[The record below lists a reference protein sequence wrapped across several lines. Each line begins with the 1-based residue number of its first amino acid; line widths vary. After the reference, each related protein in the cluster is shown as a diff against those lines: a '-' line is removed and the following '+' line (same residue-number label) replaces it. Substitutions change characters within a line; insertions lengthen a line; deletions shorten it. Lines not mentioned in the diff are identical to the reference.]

1 MFNFPNAKSLASGS
15 RMLLMPRLTS
25 LGSPLISEQPGGQ
38 LLSTEAV
45 PVTNNPLVSI
55 TAQPL
60 PPAPA
65 SSDLLSPG
73 QPERVG
79 S

>member
-1 MFNFPNAKSLASGS
+1 MFKFPNAKSLASGS
-15 RMLLMPRLTS
+15 RMVLVPRVTALS
-25 LGSPLISEQPGGQ
+25 SPLISEQPGGQ

-73 QPERVG
+73 QQERVG